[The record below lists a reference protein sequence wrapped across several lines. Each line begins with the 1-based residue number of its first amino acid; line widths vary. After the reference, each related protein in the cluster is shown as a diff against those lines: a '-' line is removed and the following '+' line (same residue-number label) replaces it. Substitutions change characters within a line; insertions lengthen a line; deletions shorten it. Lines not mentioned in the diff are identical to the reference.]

1 MNEFEIINNYNMSDN
16 ISTLIDND
24 ADTDIYIINLKHR
37 QDRIQNILTQFQNIK
52 CVNIKV
58 FNAIKYNPPFLGC
71 SLSHLCL
78 INYAKTNNM
87 PFIIIVEDDIELYVD
102 DKELSSILNK
112 LKNFKNVDMFNGSP
126 SFWDVINNTNFL
138 TKKYYDED
146 FSVVNWGQW
155 TTFIVYFQRC
165 FDKMLTK
172 YTSKFSID
180 GFNAL
185 YNSQLVY
192 NKKYMCCQITNHSD
206 IDNTTIDYHAYFE
219 KCEKIFKSLPII
231 FLSIYTTPHQR
242 FP

>member
-16 ISTLIDND
+16 ISTLIDNN

-37 QDRIQNILTQFQNIK
+37 TDRIQNVLNQFQNIK

-71 SLSHLCL
+71 SLSNLCL
-78 INYAKTNNM
+78 LNYAKNNKL
-87 PFIIIVEDDIELYVD
+87 PYIIIVEDDTELD
-102 DKELSSILNK
+102 IDNEELSYILNE
-112 LKNFKNVDMFNGSP
+112 LRYCKNVDMFNGSP
-126 SFWDVINNTNFL
+126 SFWDILDDTSVL
-138 TKKYYDED
+138 TRKYYNED
-146 FSVVNWGQW
+146 FSVVNWGQC

-165 FDKMLTK
+165 FDKILTK

-192 NKKYMCCQITNHSD
+192 NKKYICGQITNYSD
-206 IDNTTIDYHAYFE
+206 IDNLTIDYHEYFK
-219 KCEKIFKSLPII
+219 KCEKIFISLPII
-231 FLSIYTTPHQR
+231 PFSIYNKIYKNI
-242 FP
+242 